1 MQKILA
7 ITATTLAL
15 LGSGAPALAQ
25 NPAPQ
30 APAAPAT
37 TAAAPAASGL
47 PWVAAEVRRVDAR
60 AGKITLKHGEIPN
73 LEMPPMTMVFG
84 VRDPAL
90 LVPLKPGDRVRVTI
104 DKQSGSYQVM
114 ELQRSE

>member
-1 MQKILA
+1 MQNILA

-15 LGSGAPALAQ
+15 LGSATPALAQ

-30 APAAPAT
+30 APAAPSTVAT
-37 TAAAPAASGL
+37 PAASGL

-90 LVPLKPGDRVRVTI
+90 LAPLKPGDRVRVTI